1 MTIVHTLVS
10 FSFQF
15 SFDALCMSI
24 QVKTRLLPS
33 RETTLKAEQQN
44 EYKLRR
50 ICLLIRFFIALY
62 LRVGFS
68 FPSSLDS
75 HEKSLVLI
83 SKVERSQI
91 IGL

>member
-68 FPSSLDS
+68 FPS